1 MSNVSE
7 ERNIRQQDIKKGLQF
22 IQSTLPYPGPQEQYE
37 LFIRELVR
45 NLFNEGND
53 AYREGD
59 WGASLNHYTEALSIA
74 EYANSEEI
82 NISNEIQEKLHVN
95 RIACYS
101 NMGLH
106 EKVLEDCER
115 VLRLNENNFR
125 ALYRKSKAL
134 SELGKYKAAYD
145 AVAKCSLAVPQ
156 DESVIK
162 LTQEVAQKLGL
173 KIRKAYV
180 RAKSSNSSVED
191 IESDLSKQQQETL
204 SSLSSS
210 SSNFAPE
217 VSNDLSP
224 LPVPLQVEK
233 SSVSSVSLV
242 NGGSVAFSMPEGC
255 LDCGDGDDIL
265 GEELD
270 DLLDSVH
277 DPNESV
283 MQTTIVRGA
292 IPTASVAPSIPFS
305 TPLLGTLSV
314 GAGFVPAT
322 SFSEMYSQ
330 PLTSSL
336 ENFCSSLNSFS
347 ISDSNRDISSSISR
361 EGTPTL
367 SNSSPLLLQINGP
380 TSLFGSENYIGIAG
394 QTRKDFSNVFGSGAA
409 NIPVSTS
416 LVGRNPLEGTH
427 ELRQACQLC
436 FTKTGPKLLDFTYHP
451 SLEHKCKKDILIGK
465 IKNSEDKLW
474 KKIRPR
480 PTKTQYVGPYYICK
494 DVAAEEECRYPG
506 HCTFA
511 YCQEEIDV
519 WTLERKG
526 AFSREALFG
535 GNGKINFTVS
545 RLLQEHHGLF
555 MFLCE
560 KCFDHKPRIISKR
573 NKDNSSS
580 CSHPAMHDFE
590 DNKYFT

>member
-1 MSNVSE
+1 MTRAYLTEHRFLINEQKSLPIPSRRIEHLGVILDSERDKIFITHQRQEKIRKGVLSLITNTSLRLKTLAALLGLLVSC
-7 ERNIRQQDIKKGLQF
+7 IQQVTWARCHLRPLQRLLRPWQTHL
-22 IQSTLPYPGPQEQYE
+22 I

-347 ISDSNRDISSSISR
+347 ISDSNR
-361 EGTPTL
+361 G
-367 SNSSPLLLQINGP
+367 
-380 TSLFGSENYIGIAG
+380 
-394 QTRKDFSNVFGSGAA
+394 
-409 NIPVSTS
+409 
-416 LVGRNPLEGTH
+416 
-427 ELRQACQLC
+427 
-436 FTKTGPKLLDFTYHP
+436 
-451 SLEHKCKKDILIGK
+451 KK
-465 IKNSEDKLW
+465 
-474 KKIRPR
+474 
-480 PTKTQYVGPYYICK
+480 
-494 DVAAEEECRYPG
+494 
-506 HCTFA
+506 
-511 YCQEEIDV
+511 
-519 WTLERKG
+519 
-526 AFSREALFG
+526 
-535 GNGKINFTVS
+535 
-545 RLLQEHHGLF
+545 
-555 MFLCE
+555 
-560 KCFDHKPRIISKR
+560 
-573 NKDNSSS
+573 
-580 CSHPAMHDFE
+580 
-590 DNKYFT
+590 